1 MKKNFLLLFLMAL
14 LPLAGWAVGNLNG
27 TTQYGE
33 NGLKYKILTIYN
45 TETATKQNTVSVSQN
60 VYATNGSASIV
71 IPATVTINVQGT
83 DDEAT
88 PVAINKAVTFKVVE
102 IEANGFQNV
111 TTGGGANVTA
121 IQIGANIATIGAN
134 AFDGCSNVTSI
145 TFDANTNDVSIANDA
160 FKGTKVT
167 SLDLTPLANMTTV
180 NKWFNSAYACPATS
194 NNTLTSVTF
203 PSKLTNIVANAF
215 GGCKKLATV
224 TFPVTGLAA
233 GNYLTI
239 NDGAFS
245 ETAIVDLDLTEAKI
259 QTLNKLFEDN
269 NVTLNTVKMA
279 KSVVTLAANA
289 LANCI
294 QLNSVD
300 FSKAVNLTTL
310 NGGSLSNTVVAE
322 YDFSNCYTLNAAGT
336 VYSTFLNFTAA
347 ANPFVN
353 ATTTVNKN
361 LTKVTLPYDATLAYS
376 PVTVISTAFANCEA
390 LTEVEYLEVSRIT
403 TVDDGAF
410 AGDIALTELSFP
422 ATVTNVNT
430 AFGVGANG
438 KGCEKLAKLTFDG
451 SAGVAIG
458 DGTNPIYGDAALYGG
473 VYPLEELYIT
483 VPVTTPVTTTTATIN
498 AAALTNAGDESKL
511 WKVEIAK
518 DGTFAGTIND
528 FALAEGED
536 AEVTFGN
543 IAAGATLTGQITG
556 PTGTK
561 ATELTVGDY
570 ALNTAQALVT
580 NKISEATVGAVNDG
594 SVLTFIGQAVEIE
607 FTGAITAIAAPA
619 AVNAVLTTI
628 DFNDVTI
635 PAGAV
640 VATAFDENNAPLL
653 TSVTW
658 TPADTPAPAAAFAQD
673 AFGTASVGAAAKVT
687 LHTTTAVATL
697 YTFSE
702 ANLFNVIFDATAAP
716 VVATTITVT
725 GTASATYYYGKASF
739 ATNTKIAKETEAGEQ
754 VTVYSAFVDDSD
766 NKIYMDP
773 LAIVD
778 GYYVVAANEPVVI
791 RMKNP
796 TTAVDMTDADAG
808 YVEGSKKA
816 EVEIIADALAVSTM
830 RHDNGGNVVND
841 LEISPILF
849 SSDYIG
855 TNYVGKTLYA
865 MKNPAKVGA
874 LDWGK
879 VNKTSYLPANSLF
892 VQCNESAAARLETIW
907 LDGTENVT
915 AIQNIIDKKAAQN
928 GAGVI
933 YNLAGQKVGA
943 NYKGI
948 IIKDG
953 KKYFNK

>member
-145 TFDANTNDVSIANDA
+145 TFDANTNNVAIADDA

-180 NKWFNSAYACPATS
+180 NKWFNSAYAYPATS

-203 PSKLTNIVANAF
+203 PSKLTNIVADAF

-233 GNYLTI
+233 ATYLTI
-239 NDGAFS
+239 GAGAFS

-336 VYSTFLNFTAA
+336 ACSTFLNFTAA

-353 ATTTVNKN
+353 GTTTVNKN

-390 LTEVEYLEVSRIT
+390 LTEVEYLEVSKIT
-403 TVDDGAF
+403 TVDAGAF

-422 ATVTNVNT
+422 ATVTNVNA
-430 AFGVGANG
+430 AFGAGANL

-451 SAGVAIG
+451 SAAGFTIG
-458 DGTNPIYGDAALYGG
+458 DATNPIYGAAALYSG

-483 VPVTTPVTTTTATIN
+483 VPATTVLTSTNATI
-498 AAALTNAGDESKL
+498 AANALTNNGAESKL
-511 WKVEIAK
+511 YKVEIAK
-518 DGTFAGTIND
+518 DGIFAGTINN

-570 ALNTAQALVT
+570 ALTAAQALVT

-658 TPADTPAPAAAFAQD
+658 TPTDANATKAFNQA

-716 VVATTITVT
+716 VVPTTITVT
-725 GTASATYYYGKASF
+725 GTASATYFYGKASF
-739 ATNTKIAKETEAGEQ
+739 AAITKIAKETDDGDQ

-796 TTAVDMTDADAG
+796 TNAVDMTDADAG

-816 EVEIIADALAVSTM
+816 EVVVIADATATPTM
-830 RHDNGGNVVND
+830 RYDNTAAVVND

>member
-1 MKKNFLLLFLMAL
+1 MKKNFLLLFMMAL
-14 LPLAGWAVGNLNG
+14 LPMAGWAVGTLNG
-27 TTQYGE
+27 TTQYGAD
-33 NGLKYKILTIYN
+33 GLKYKILSVYK
-45 TETATKQNTVSVSQN
+45 TEAAGKVNEVSVSQN

-71 IPATVTINVQGT
+71 IPATVTINVNGT
-83 DDEAT
+83 DDETT
-88 PVAINKAVTFKVVE
+88 PVAIDQAITFKVVE
-102 IEANGFQNV
+102 IEANGFKDV
-111 TTGGGANVTA
+111 TTGGGANVTS
-121 IQIGANIATIGAN
+121 IQIGSNIKTIGAN
-134 AFDGCSNVTSI
+134 AFDGCSNVTAI
-145 TFDANTNDVSIANDA
+145 TFDANTNVVNIADDA

-180 NKWFNSAYACPATS
+180 NKWFGSTYTPGTP
-194 NNTLTSVTF
+194 NNKTLTSVTF
-203 PSKLTNIVANAF
+203 PAKLQTIVANAF
-215 GGCKKLATV
+215 AGCQKLETV
-224 TFPVTGLAA
+224 TFPETGLAT
-233 GNYLTI
+233 GTNLTI
-239 NDGAFS
+239 NAGVFQ
-245 ETAIVDLDLTEAKI
+245 ETAIVNLDLTEAKI
-259 QTLNKLFEDN
+259 ATLEKLFEDN
-269 NVTLNTVKMA
+269 NVTLKTVKMS
-279 KSVVTLAANA
+279 KHVTTLNTNA

-300 FSKAVNLTTL
+300 FSKAAKLTTL
-310 NGGSLSNTVVAE
+310 MGGSLSNTVVAE
-322 YDFSNCYTLNAAGT
+322 YDFSKCYTLTGT
-336 VYSTFLNFTAA
+336 PATYSTFLNFTAGQ
-347 ANPFVN
+347 NPFVN

-361 LTKVTLPYDATLAYS
+361 LTKVILPKADALDYS
-376 PVTVISTAFANCEA
+376 PVTVIGTVFANCES
-390 LTEVEYLEVSRIT
+390 LTKVENLEVSKIT
-403 TVDDGAF
+403 SVDAGAF
-410 AGDIALTELSFP
+410 AGDISVAELSFP
-422 ATVTNVNT
+422 ATVTSVAA
-430 AFGVGANG
+430 AFGAGTNG

-451 SAGVAIG
+451 SANVAIG
-458 DGTNPIYGDAALYGG
+458 DGANPIYGAKALYGG

-518 DGTFAGTIND
+518 DGTFAGTINN

-536 AEVTFGN
+536 AEVTFGK
-543 IAAGATLTGQITG
+543 IAGATLTGQITG

-561 ATELTVGDY
+561 ATELTVGEY
-570 ALNTAQALVT
+570 AQTAAQALVT
-580 NKISEATVGAVNDG
+580 NKISKATVGAVTDG
-594 SVLTFIGQAVEIE
+594 SVLKFIGQAVEIE
-607 FTGAITAIAAPA
+607 FKGAITAIAAPTTP
-619 AVNAVLTTI
+619 NAVLTTV

-635 PAGAV
+635 PAAAV

-697 YTFSE
+697 YAFSE

-778 GYYVVAANEPVVI
+778 GYYVVTANEPVVI